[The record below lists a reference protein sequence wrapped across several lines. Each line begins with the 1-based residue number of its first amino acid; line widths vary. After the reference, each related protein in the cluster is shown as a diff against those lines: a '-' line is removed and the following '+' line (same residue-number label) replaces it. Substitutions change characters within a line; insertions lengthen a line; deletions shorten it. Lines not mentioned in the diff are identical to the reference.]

1 MSSST
6 TTASSPEN
14 ADQNADQRLTT
25 ATRIPLKNR
34 RKKIQEIE
42 NINIEYVQTETRWV
56 KVYKNLLK
64 VQRLKPFRTKV
75 LKHGEQVF
83 NNLCDVQKQKDE
95 EAKKA
100 KRLQTNLSEKN
111 PFVKK
116 LEEALINIGELKAP
130 LKIKNPRIMA
140 SLKGC
145 AEQDFHYDYDPHLVN
160 DFAKRLKIKPKI
172 VVLAMKS
179 GTKIL
184 LKDPK
189 TVSSCVEIVLNCGD
203 CCVFDGDIIHAGDW
217 YDCENIRL
225 HMALEF
231 DGLTSSDNTVFVPK
245 NDWFYRV
252 DYDHWLENSSWQIQI
267 QEKIELIENE
277 KKKVKK
283 QMLNLEKDNKR
294 VASYYDLQIKKAEDR
309 VRTLKKRKEEKSN
322 EFKKKRQRLE
332 DQDANFSNTL
342 KCHETFINTM
352 EKRDA
357 LRQKAKKIEEEAKKL
372 EEGLRNDKDS
382 EEILNNLMEN

>member
-1 MSSST
+1 MEKST
-6 TTASSPEN
+6 KNS
-14 ADQNADQRLTT
+14 Q
-25 ATRIPLKNR
+25 IPLKNR
-34 RKKIQEIE
+34 KKKIQEIE
-42 NINIEYVQTETRWV
+42 KNDIEYVSTELRWV

-64 VQRLKPFRTKV
+64 VQRIKPFRTRVFSK
-75 LKHGEQVF
+75 KGEQVY
-83 NNLCDVQKQKDE
+83 NNLRDDTKQKDE
-95 EAKKA
+95 KA
-100 KRLQTNLSEKN
+100 LRLQTNINEKN

-116 LEEALINIGELKAP
+116 LEKALINIGELKAP

-145 AEQDFHYDYDPHLVN
+145 PVQDFHYDYDPHLVN

-245 NDWFYRV
+245 NDRFHRV
-252 DYDHWLENSSWQIQI
+252 DYDQWFENSSWQIQI
-267 QEKIELIENE
+267 QEKIEINE
-277 KKKVKK
+277 K
-283 QMLNLEKDNKR
+283 EKDKLKQKIVTEEKNYLR
-294 VASYYDLQIKKAEDR
+294 VASYYDAEIKKAEIKLNS
-309 VRTLKKRKEEKSN
+309 LKKKKEEKSI
-322 EFKKKRQRLE
+322 EYKKKRQRFE
-332 DQDANFSNTL
+332 DEDANLSNNF
-342 KCHETFINTM
+342 KRYKTFINTM
-352 EKRDA
+352 EKVDA
-357 LRQKAKKIEEEAKKL
+357 LRQKAQECKEGAKKL

-382 EEILNNLMEN
+382 EEILNNLVWHK